1 MSYTSVVCTELF
13 LALFQRDVNQ
23 WDVKQP
29 FQLDAASVL
38 LRRYNNYAKFSVK
51 SMKVKFLNECC
62 SGIRSISHIY

>member
-13 LALFQRDVNQ
+13 LALFQ

-51 SMKVKFLNECC
+51 SMKVRFLNECC